1 MTSPRDRFR
10 AALAAYEAAVAEVVK
25 LPPGAHDAH
34 AEAVFYCEIE
44 ARLALEVAR
53 KELKAS
59 NEPRRFV
66 VHFKEGIHAFEAGSR
81 AEAVTIA
88 LKWMRSH
95 GWDGSAFS
103 LAHLSGEDGTDDY
116 IPDAASPPP
125 LPGLHPD
132 VGPPEPC

>member
-1 MTSPRDRFR
+1 
-10 AALAAYEAAVAEVVK
+10 VAEVAK
-25 LPPGAHDAH
+25 IPPGTHDGR
-34 AEAVFYCEIE
+34 AEAAFYCEID

-53 KELKAS
+53 KALRAS

-88 LKWMRSH
+88 LKWMRSI
-95 GWDGSAFS
+95 GWDGSASS

-116 IPDAASPPP
+116 IPDSASPPP
-125 LPGLHPD
+125 LPGMQPD
-132 VGPPEPC
+132 AELPGIG